1 MMAVLMGIATPFPL
15 STHFTKELAASLTRG
30 LFKPLGRTSVLLVS
44 SERQSLRARANRLW
58 TQLEFAKLW
67 RYGTISVVSTGIS
80 LSGLFVFYRLL
91 GLSPTWSNISATCV
105 ATVPYYYLNRL
116 WVFKRSGK
124 SHLTKEILPFWTIAF
139 ISLVLSTLA
148 VRFAGYEAR
157 SISSKDIRAI
167 ILLAANFSTYGIL
180 WIAKFVIFNRY
191 LFRSHHE
198 TAPSS

>member
-1 MMAVLMGIATPFPL
+1 
-15 STHFTKELAASLTRG
+15 
-30 LFKPLGRTSVLLVS
+30 
-44 SERQSLRARANRLW
+44 
-58 TQLEFAKLW
+58 
-67 RYGTISVVSTGIS
+67 
-80 LSGLFVFYRLL
+80 
-91 GLSPTWSNISATCV
+91 V

-116 WVFKRSGK
+116 WVFKRSGR

-198 TAPSS
+198 TSPTS